1 MHLNYG
7 KTKKIKLNIDM
18 EILTYSMKWLEVV
31 LRWGHVLFAV
41 LWVGNSFLF
50 NYLDNKL
57 NKDISGDDVDGEGYL
72 MHSGYYYKLLRLKKS
87 PPPQY
92 LNSLVIFK
100 WQSYLT
106 FVTGI
111 LLLIIIYYYNSGILM
126 VDKRILEIKP
136 LYAILISV
144 VSLVISWFVYDLL
157 CKSKIINNNKI
168 FISIIFIFL
177 AVISFGFTKIFGPKF
192 AFLSVGLIIGS
203 NMFGNVFTVI
213 IPNQMNIINSSKKN
227 EKFDTNLSLAA
238 KQRSIHN
245 NYSTFLVLFIMLS
258 GHYSFIVYHKYNWL
272 ILCLAA
278 LLSGTARHYF
288 NLRGRNIHRLYI
300 LISSFLSLV
309 VLAVLL
315 LIFKN

>member
-1 MHLNYG
+1 
-7 KTKKIKLNIDM
+7 M
-18 EILTYSMKWLEVV
+18 EFIPYTLKWLELV
-31 LRWGHVLFAV
+31 LRWGHVLFAI

-57 NKDISGDDVDGEGYL
+57 NKDISSKDIDGEGYL
-72 MHSGYYYKLLRLKKS
+72 MHSGYYYKLTRLKNS
-87 PPPQY
+87 PPVQY
-92 LNSLVIFK
+92 LSSLVIFK

-106 FVTGI
+106 FITGI
-111 LLLIIIYYYNSGILM
+111 LLLIIIYFYNSGVLM
-126 VDKRILEIKP
+126 IDKRVLQISP
-136 LYAILISV
+136 LYAILISIA
-144 VSLVISWFVYDLL
+144 SLLVSWFIYDLL
-157 CKSKIINNNKI
+157 CKSKLINNN
-168 FISIIFIFL
+168 FLFSLIIFIL
-177 AVISFGFTKIFGPKF
+177 LIAISFIFTKIYGPKF
-192 AFLSVGLIIGS
+192 AFLSVGLIIGT

-213 IPNQMNIINSSKKN
+213 IPNQMNIINSSKRN
-227 EKFDTNLSLAA
+227 EKFDLSLSLAA

-272 ILCLAA
+272 ILSLIA
-278 LLSGTARHYF
+278 LISVAARHYF

-300 LISSFLSLV
+300 LISSILSLI

>member
-1 MHLNYG
+1 MDFIPYTL
-7 KTKKIKLNIDM
+7 
-18 EILTYSMKWLEVV
+18 KWLELV
-31 LRWGHVLFAV
+31 LRWSHVLFAI

-57 NKDISGDDVDGEGYL
+57 NKDISSQDIDGEGYL
-72 MHSGYYYKLLRLKKS
+72 MHSGYYYKLTRLKNS
-87 PPPQY
+87 PPVQY
-92 LNSLVIFK
+92 LSNLVIFK

-106 FVTGI
+106 FITGI
-111 LLLIIIYYYNSGILM
+111 LLLIIIYFYNSGVLM
-126 VDKRILEIKP
+126 IDKRVLQISP
-136 LYAILISV
+136 LYAILISIA
-144 VSLVISWFVYDLL
+144 SLLVSWFIYDLL
-157 CKSKIINNNKI
+157 CKSKLINNN
-168 FISIIFIFL
+168 FLFSLIIFIL
-177 AVISFGFTKIFGPKF
+177 LIAISFIFTKIYGPKF
-192 AFLSVGLIIGS
+192 AFLSVGLIIGT

-227 EKFDTNLSLAA
+227 EKFDLSLSLAA

-272 ILCLAA
+272 ILSLVA
-278 LLSGTARHYF
+278 LISVAARHYF

-300 LISSFLSLV
+300 LISLILSLTV
-309 VLAVLL
+309 IAVLL